1 MSDNVFDKKP
11 SECRYS
17 FVQHKECVSYSPVMK
32 RPIRRISTASFA
44 IAPCMHWAASAA
56 AIASGWK
63 TV

>member
-17 FVQHKECVSYSPVMK
+17 FVQHKECEFFPCHE
-32 RPIRRISTASFA
+32 IRRISTASFA

-56 AIASGWK
+56 AIVIGWK